1 MTPTDGKGVLDG
13 VRVLDFGRYIAGPF
27 CACLLGDLGAEVI
40 RVERVDGSEDRFLGP
55 LLEDDAS
62 AMFLHVNRNKRGLTL
77 NPMKPEGTEIVRK
90 LIETADVVVAN
101 MPTAGLERVG
111 LDWLTVS
118 AINPRAVLTTVNA
131 MGEGG
136 PWSDR
141 VGFDGIGQVMSG
153 STYLSGRPGDPI
165 KGYVPWVDFGTASLA
180 ALGTVS
186 ALHERQ
192 TTGQGQHVT
201 AALLQTALTFSN
213 YTHIEQAV
221 AKVNRE
227 ASANRHQLAGPAD
240 IVPTLDGHVIVQVI
254 GPTLFGRFCTMI
266 NRPQLADDPRF
277 VDDTSRGENGEAL
290 TAILAGWTVD
300 RRTTEV
306 LDACAVASVPAG
318 PVLGPQQVLE
328 NEHIAGLNF
337 LQPVDYPGLATPAP
351 MARTPFDLSDNP
363 TGIRHR
369 APTLGEHTDEI
380 LTSLDYDSTTIALL
394 RSERVI

>member
-1 MTPTDGKGVLDG
+1 MTGVLDG
-13 VRVLDFGRYIAGPF
+13 IRVLDFGRYIAGPF

-55 LLEDDAS
+55 LLDDDAS

-77 NPMKPEGTEIVRK
+77 NPMKPQGAQIVRQ
-90 LIETADVVVAN
+90 LVETADVVLAN

-111 LDWLTVS
+111 LDWPTVS
-118 AINPRAVLTTVNA
+118 AINPKAVLTTVNA

-153 STYLSGRPGDPI
+153 STFLSGRPGDPM
-165 KGYVPWVDFGTASLA
+165 KGYVPWVDFGTASMA

-192 TTGQGQHVT
+192 TTGKGQHVT

-221 AKVNRE
+221 NKVDRE

-240 IVPTLDGHVIVQVI
+240 IVPTLDGHVIVQAI
-254 GPTLFGRFCTMI
+254 GPTLFRRFCEMI
-266 NRPQLADDPRF
+266 ERPELVEDPRF
-277 VDDTSRGENGEAL
+277 ATDTDRGENGEAIS
-290 TAILAGWTVD
+290 AILAGWTVE
-300 RRTTEV
+300 RSTTEV

-318 PVLGPQQVLE
+318 PVLSPQQVLE
-328 NEHIAGLNF
+328 NEHVAGLGF
-337 LQPVDYPGLATPAP
+337 LEPVDYPGLPTPAP
-351 MARTPFDLSDNP
+351 MARTPFGLSDNP
-363 TGIRHR
+363 PGIRHR

-380 LTSLDYDSTTIALL
+380 LAELGFDAAAIADL
-394 RSERVI
+394 RSQRVV